1 VAGLSTSL
9 KLIWLASG
17 VQQFAILV
25 LVVVRR
31 NYRVLPAFAWY
42 IALNLVQALILVG
55 IYSHFGFH
63 SESSFRLYWAGE
75 VVIMILQTLAS
86 TEALHRALQDYPG
99 IWELTWRVILL
110 AIFAVI
116 VHSWRAANRNDIW
129 GLLTAR
135 RGYYLTFAVAFVGCL
150 LLIRRY
156 SVSID
161 PVYKMLVGGFCF
173 YSCGSIISDT
183 LLKSQYLQRFPRYGE
198 VWNYSQLWVFL
209 VVLVIWI
216 IALRHPVRVRS
227 QAPSLAS
234 GANYEMV
241 APQVN
246 AQLRAMNDTLRRF
259 FDKQGVEP

>member
-17 VQQFAILV
+17 VLQFAILV

-63 SESSFRLYWAGE
+63 SASSFRLYWAGE

-116 VHSWRAANRNDIW
+116 VYSWRAANRNDIW

-227 QAPSLAS
+227 QAPSLGS
-234 GANYEMV
+234 GTNYEMV